1 MWIFERGVH
10 LKHAKVKCR
19 MLVARKMWR
28 EKFFFVVIHVYIKTF
43 LLSVM
48 TYMTPLTVLTVKYKW
63 ISWETRGCKYTDVSL
78 AICSRYRSF
87 GGWQVINF
95 SALDA
100 DIGGVWRIAN
110 CFTGLGRGYWGNA
123 LWVTVG
129 GFPKIRDFSRK
140 ISALL
145 LPGALCMAMLLH
157 ARINGDDRFIKK
169 NFFLK
174 WCRAHAIY
182 LPNPW
187 MILEV

>member
-1 MWIFERGVH
+1 
-10 LKHAKVKCR
+10 
-19 MLVARKMWR
+19 MWR
-28 EKFFFVVIHVYIKTF
+28 KFFFVVIHVYIKTF
-43 LLSVM
+43 LLTVM
-48 TYMTPLTVLTVKYKW
+48 TYMTPLTVLTVTYKW
-63 ISWETRGCKYTDVSL
+63 ISWEMRGWKYTDVSL
-78 AICSRYRSF
+78 AICSSYRSF

-140 ISALL
+140 NSALL

-157 ARINGDDRFIKK
+157 ARMNGDDRFI
-169 NFFLK
+169 NSFCCCFFEMVLRSCDLSTK
-174 WCRAHAIY
+174 FMNDIGGIVSPCNIPCIHCCIGG
-182 LPNPW
+182 
-187 MILEV
+187 